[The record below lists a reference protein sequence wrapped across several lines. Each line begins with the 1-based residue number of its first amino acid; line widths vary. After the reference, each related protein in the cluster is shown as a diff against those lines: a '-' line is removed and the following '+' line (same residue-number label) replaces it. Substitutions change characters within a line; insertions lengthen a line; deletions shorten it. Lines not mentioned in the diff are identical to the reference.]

1 MPDSPDPA
9 TQDEASPRD
18 AVEVPP
24 WREDMGRP
32 PRVKVYPARGAP
44 RLQVR
49 VGGVWRPAEV
59 MARHDWPSGVIAV
72 QATIRLPVA
81 DLGGQLGAVCRTYL
95 WDPEAMRVAE

>member
-1 MPDSPDPA
+1 MPDSPDA
-9 TQDEASPRD
+9 TAQDEPSPRD

-49 VGGVWRPAEV
+49 VDGEWRTAEV
-59 MARHDWPSGVIAV
+59 MARHDWPSGMIAV
-72 QATIRLPVA
+72 QTTIRLPVA
-81 DLGGQLGAVCRTYL
+81 DLGGQLGAHCRTYL
-95 WDPEAMRVAE
+95 WDPGAMRVVD